1 MVTLMGGVLLWIYLI
16 IDDYFFNEMQFT
28 HLQNT
33 TLSFSKNVSF
43 CIVASTAVCDLC
55 DRNYEVNIMEQYFD
69 MLECSQ

>member
-1 MVTLMGGVLLWIYLI
+1 MGGVLLWIYLI

-43 CIVASTAVCDLC
+43 CIVAMNTYIYIAPVKQKSSEALAA
-55 DRNYEVNIMEQYFD
+55 E
-69 MLECSQ
+69 